1 MRIAI
6 LTDRI
11 NPIYTGGYEYLF
23 YNIAQRL
30 SEEHEITIFTSMSE
44 EYIYLNKVKY
54 VKIAK
59 KYKYLNKY
67 GIHNFIDSVRYTI
80 RLYNNINK
88 FNEFDIVIM
97 NTIPYFLYGSILKRI
112 IAKKIPI
119 FYEAWHDYLKEKS
132 IFLRYILPREIKKIV
147 INSDFII
154 AISSQTKKSLI
165 KNYNAKDVKIIPIGI
180 KTETTISI
188 GPKKYDVI
196 YLGRLASIKHV
207 DHLILAVSLIVPQF
221 PNLKLVIAGDGE
233 EFSNLKSLTNE
244 LGLVDNVSFL
254 GYVSEEE
261 KYNLLSSCKIF
272 VLPSEREGFSISTLE
287 AMAHGC
293 VPIVSKPKYEEI
305 FGVSDFVLDRETG
318 LYFEQGNSSHLSD
331 KILEL
336 LNDEALYKNLQQNG
350 IEMGKKFDW
359 TEIIK
364 MYEKVLNAFLE
375 KN

>member
-80 RLYNNINK
+80 RLYSNINK
-88 FNEFDIVIM
+88 FNEFDIVII

-188 GPKKYDVI
+188 GPK
-196 YLGRLASIKHV
+196 
-207 DHLILAVSLIVPQF
+207 
-221 PNLKLVIAGDGE
+221 N
-233 EFSNLKSLTNE
+233 
-244 LGLVDNVSFL
+244 
-254 GYVSEEE
+254 
-261 KYNLLSSCKIF
+261 
-272 VLPSEREGFSISTLE
+272 
-287 AMAHGC
+287 M
-293 VPIVSKPKYEEI
+293 
-305 FGVSDFVLDRETG
+305 
-318 LYFEQGNSSHLSD
+318 
-331 KILEL
+331 
-336 LNDEALYKNLQQNG
+336 
-350 IEMGKKFDW
+350 M
-359 TEIIK
+359 
-364 MYEKVLNAFLE
+364 
-375 KN
+375 